1 MGATLTS
8 ISGAGPAWDVAAA
21 AVLLLL
27 SGSGK
32 RLEAWGSE
40 ARRSSR
46 SSRLA
51 CQVVVVGSG
60 WMGDALWG
68 LCGHAEGCEEA
79 AQQIATLSR

>member
-1 MGATLTS
+1 MGATLAS

-46 SSRLA
+46 ESRLA
-51 CQVVVVGSG
+51 CQVVAVGSG
-60 WMGDALWG
+60 WTGDPIWR
-68 LCGHAEGCEEA
+68 LCGHAEGRQEA